1 MHKIAERILPIALL
15 LTLCGGVV
23 QAQPVHERDSTLSLE
38 QINATIAFLEDSVQ
52 VAATVE
58 RLKQIANAKR
68 LLHDAATGTTVP
80 ARGINL
86 FVTVR
91 TSGERVRT
99 FFVALSDEV
108 KGAIGRINTLM
119 LTPDSRDRIISLVL
133 FALVA
138 CIAGAI
144 IGIVLWRFGRRL
156 LQGTGPEGTPN
167 GSGVRITGLAIVQ
180 SSFAL
185 GGSAAL
191 AGIGLLSTGT
201 VLQRFFLNVTV
212 AYLVYLVVTTGLRVL
227 FAPARQS
234 LRTIP
239 CGDETAKE
247 VVRRLNRLFRVT
259 LGLYLLF
266 AVTEAMELPYTKTAV
281 AEGSQILLT
290 LLLPWTMLRL
300 RALYR
305 EPFQRFRAG
314 QRKHRRWFAAAETVL
329 EKLPLVLFLYMAIL
343 TGISLAGPVA
353 TYRFFIRGTL
363 ATAGLLVAAAAA
375 AGVWKLA
382 MRSIERTRKRML
394 SQYADLQER
403 TEGNMR
409 VLNSTGFVVIGV
421 TMLIVLVRIWGVRF
435 SALFSSDIMVV
446 QVTMR
451 IAAIVAG
458 MWLTIQAAYYIISHF
473 QKTARSRMLRA
484 TGANPVEIDK
494 RVATLGEIF
503 RKIITVS
510 VVVVGVIMVMD
521 ELGFDIKAMVAGVG
535 IVGLAVGF
543 GAQNLVRD
551 VISGLFVIFE
561 NRIRVG
567 DVAIIN
573 GTGGLVEQVNL
584 RTSVLR
590 GLDGT
595 VHVFPNGAINTLS
608 NMTHEFSFY
617 VFDVGV
623 AYKEDTDKVAAA
635 LKEVGDEVRSD
646 PEYRDAILEPLEIL
660 GVDSFADS
668 AVIVKAR
675 IKTVPIKQ
683 WFVGREMNRRIKK
696 RFDEL
701 GIEIPFPHR
710 TLYFGEASKPFA
722 LSAGFGG
729 AAKQTEIEQIVRK
742 VLDEHSAAPGD
753 G

>member
-1 MHKIAERILPIALL
+1 MYKITVRILPIALI
-15 LTLCGGVV
+15 LTLCGSFA
-23 QAQPVHERDSTLSLE
+23 QAQPLPARDSTLSPG
-38 QINATIAFLEDSVQ
+38 QIDAAIAFLEDSVQ

-58 RLKQIANAKR
+58 RLRQIADARR
-68 LLHDAATGTTVP
+68 LLHDTAAGTPLP

-86 FVTVR
+86 FAAVR
-91 TSGERVRT
+91 TSGKRVRT
-99 FFVALSDEV
+99 FFAALSDEV
-108 KGAIGRINTLM
+108 NGAFGRINTRM
-119 LTPDSRDRIISLVL
+119 QIPDSRDRIMSLVL

-138 CIAGAI
+138 CIAGVV
-144 IGIVLWRFGRRL
+144 IGIALWRFGRRL
-156 LQGTGPEGTPN
+156 LQGTGPAGN
-167 GSGVRITGLAIVQ
+167 ANSSGVRIAGLTIVQ
-180 SSFAL
+180 SSFGL

-191 AGIGLLSTGT
+191 AGISVFSTGT

-212 AYLVYLVVTTGLRVL
+212 AYLVYLAVTTGLRVL

-239 CGDETAKE
+239 CGDETARE
-247 VVRRLNRLFRVT
+247 VVRRLNRLFRIT
-259 LGLYLLF
+259 LGLYLLY
-266 AVTEAMELPYTKTAV
+266 AATRAMELPYAKTAV
-281 AEGSQILLT
+281 AEGYQILLT

-305 EPFQRFRAG
+305 APFQRFRAG
-314 QRKHRRWFAAAETVL
+314 QRKHRHWFAVAETVL
-329 EKLPLVLFLYMAIL
+329 EKLPLVLFLYMAVL
-343 TGISLAGPVA
+343 TGISLAGPIA
-353 TYRFFIRGTL
+353 TYRFFIHSSL
-363 ATAGLLVAAAAA
+363 ATVALLLAAAIAT
-375 AGVWKLA
+375 GIWKLV
-382 MRSIERTRKRML
+382 MRSIEKTRKRML

-403 TEGNMR
+403 TEGNMQ
-409 VLNSTGFVVIGV
+409 VLHITGFVVIGV

-451 IAAIVAG
+451 IAAIIAG

-473 QKTARSRMLRA
+473 QKSARSRMLRA

-494 RVATLGEIF
+494 RIATLGEIF
-503 RKIITVS
+503 RKIISVS
-510 VVVVGVIMVMD
+510 VVVIGVIMVMD

-635 LKEVGDEVRSD
+635 LKEVGEEVRSD
-646 PEYRDAILEPLEIL
+646 PQYRDAILEPLEIL

-729 AAKQTEIEQIVRK
+729 DTKQKEIEQIVRN
-742 VLDEHSAAPGD
+742 VLDERSAASND